1 MAEAP
6 LVAWCVVFSA
16 RRMDPA
22 PCRWL
27 RWLHP
32 AFQHAF
38 ACRELAP
45 EATLVVNQVGAAMQV
60 QVAPMPV
67 DAFIRGL
74 AGDGGRIVLLDIRPA
89 PGAVPFLRGP
99 MTCVETVKALL
110 GIRAWW
116 IITPRQLYR
125 RLRADGAKVVYPI
138 PDNGG

>member
-6 LVAWCVVFSA
+6 LIAWCVVFSA

-38 ACRELAP
+38 AFRALTP
-45 EATLVVNQVGAAMQV
+45 ESTLVVNQVGAAMQV
-60 QVAPMPV
+60 EVAPLAV
-67 DAFIRGL
+67 DAFLRGL
-74 AGDGGRIVLLDIRPA
+74 TKDGGRTVLLDTRPA
-89 PGAVPFLRGP
+89 PRAMPFLRGP
-99 MTCVETVKALL
+99 MTCVETVKSLL

-116 IITPRQLYR
+116 LITPRQLYR
-125 RLRADGAKVVYPI
+125 RLRADGAKVLYPI